1 MIHLMLLNIAFFY
14 FMCVTMMVCNVCAN
28 HCAAFI
34 SDNEIRFIT
43 VNCKLSLIRC
53 NHTNTLQT
61 NNVATISLTV
71 KFWQPKLLFFTVKI
85 KAYFLKCR

>member
-43 VNCKLSLIRC
+43 VNCKLSLY
-53 NHTNTLQT
+53 QY
-61 NNVATISLTV
+61 VATIPILCKPITL
-71 KFWQPKLLFFTVKI
+71 QPYL
-85 KAYFLKCR
+85 